1 MSEPEIKNDELF
13 QLLRHGKVGEFN
25 ERVAN
30 GESCELAGGDFR
42 GTDLRNLNA
51 SGLDMRSCYFRQADL
66 RGIDF
71 SETQLEGASISGA
84 KISGTFFPKE
94 LRAEEI
100 LLSLTHGTRMRYMRL
115 KINVNKLK
123 AD

>member
-1 MSEPEIKNDELF
+1 MSEPEIKSDDLF
-13 QLLRHGKVGEFN
+13 QLLRHGNIEEFN
-25 ERVAN
+25 QRLAN
-30 GESCELAGGDFR
+30 GETCDLSGGDFR
-42 GTDLRNLNA
+42 GSDLRKLDA
-51 SGLDMRSCYFRQADL
+51 KGLDMSNCYFRQADL

-71 SETQLEGASISGA
+71 SETNLEGASISGA
-84 KISGTFFPKE
+84 KISGTYFPKE

-100 LLSLTHGTRMRYMRL
+100 LLSLTHGTRLRYMRL

>member
-1 MSEPEIKNDELF
+1 MSEPEIKDSDLF
-13 QLLRHGKVGEFN
+13 QLLRHGHIDEFN
-25 ERVAN
+25 QRVAN
-30 GESCELAGGDFR
+30 GESCDLRGGDFR
-42 GTDLRNLNA
+42 GSDLRKLNA
-51 SGLDMRSCYFRQADL
+51 SGLDLGDCYFRQADL

-71 SETQLEGASISGA
+71 SESNLEGASISGA
-84 KISGTFFPKE
+84 KISGTYFPKE

-100 LLSLTHGTRMRYMRL
+100 LLSLTHGTRLRYMRL

>member
-1 MSEPEIKNDELF
+1 MNEPEIKDNELY
-13 QLLRHGKVGEFN
+13 QLLRHGDINEFN
-25 ERVAN
+25 DKIAAGAEC
-30 GESCELAGGDFR
+30 SLAGADLR

-51 SGLDMRSCYFRQADL
+51 RGLDMSNSYLRQADL

-71 SETQLEGASISGA
+71 SQTNLEGASINGA
-84 KISGTFFPKE
+84 KISGTLFPKE

-115 KINVNKLK
+115 KINLRQG
-123 AD
+123 